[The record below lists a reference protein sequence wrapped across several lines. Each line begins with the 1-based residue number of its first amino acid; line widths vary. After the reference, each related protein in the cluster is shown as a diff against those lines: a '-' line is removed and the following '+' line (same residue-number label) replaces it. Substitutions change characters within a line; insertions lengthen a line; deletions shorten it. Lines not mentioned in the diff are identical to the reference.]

1 LKRGEA
7 WTVAG
12 GADYAGKPRP
22 AVILQDERFPTSM
35 SITICVFTT
44 DLTEASMFRVRV
56 EPTKGNGLLQPSCL
70 MADKISTVPRTKMG
84 KRIGKLSAAD
94 MKNLNRAVALFLG
107 LAE

>member
-1 LKRGEA
+1 MKRGEA

-56 EPTKGNGLLQPSCL
+56 EQTKGNGLLQPSCL